1 MLQIS
6 NLGSW
11 NNGYKVMTSGNVC
24 NYLPMEINKVA
35 ILVHKVEIYS
45 VIPAKNALAATSAA
59 RKAFKGSRWNQGD
72 NKWETMPIS

>member
-45 VIPAKNALAATSAA
+45 VIPAKNAFCSHFGCEEGVQRVAME
-59 RKAFKGSRWNQGD
+59 SR
-72 NKWETMPIS
+72 